1 MLEAGDHAKYVQRQA
16 APSIWGSAAS
26 PPAEAA
32 TDLIFHQISTG
43 GCQSYLIGCPRTCV
57 AVLID
62 PALDQIHRYLGLLS
76 KEGLRLH
83 YLVDTHTHADHFSAV
98 RQLKQDLGVPAVM
111 HGNSVAPC
119 VDMRIEDG
127 EMLIAGDLR
136 IQAMHTPGHTSDSM
150 CLLVE
155 DRIFTGDTLLIG
167 GTGRTDLPSGDPD
180 ALYDS
185 LFNGILKLDP
195 ALRMFPAHAYKE
207 KKSSTLGEEI
217 ATNPRLQH
225 RERTAFVEMMR
236 QLNLAAP
243 DHMTEALRI
252 NMCGGKSVQQ
262 LLDEAAA
269 IVPFISLEE
278 LQARLGVSNHPIVLD
293 LREPAAFET
302 GHIPGARNLP
312 RGQLELLIDKVL
324 PDPTQP
330 IVTVCEY
337 GKISILGAA
346 TLRELGFRRA
356 SALHGGMNAWRE
368 RNYPVDGRADAS
380 SPDI

>member
-1 MLEAGDHAKYVQRQA
+1 M
-16 APSIWGSAAS
+16 
-26 PPAEAA
+26 
-32 TDLIFHQISTG
+32 
-43 GCQSYLIGCPRTCV
+43 
-57 AVLID
+57 LID
-62 PALDQIHRYLGLLS
+62 PALDQIHRYMGLLS

-98 RQLKQDLGVPAVM
+98 RQLKRELGVPAVM
-111 HGNSVAPC
+111 HRNSAAPHA
-119 VDMRIEDG
+119 DMRIEDG
-127 EMLIAGDLR
+127 EMLIAGDLH

-195 ALRMFPAHAYKE
+195 ALQVFPAHAYKE
-207 KKSSTLGEEI
+207 KKSTTLAEEI
-217 ATNPRLQH
+217 ASNPRLQQ
-225 RERTAFVEMMR
+225 RERAAFVAMMN

-252 NMCGGKSVQQ
+252 NMNGGKSVQQ

-269 IVPFISLEE
+269 IVPFIALEE
-278 LQARLGVSNHPIVLD
+278 LHGRLGTSNSLIVLD
-293 LREPAAFET
+293 LREPGAFAA

-312 RGQLELLIDKVL
+312 RGQLELVVNTAL
-324 PDPTQP
+324 PDPTLP

-337 GKISILGAA
+337 GKISTLGAA
-346 TLRELGFRRA
+346 TLRELGFQRA

-368 RNYPVDGRADAS
+368 RDYPVEEGAGN
-380 SPDI
+380 